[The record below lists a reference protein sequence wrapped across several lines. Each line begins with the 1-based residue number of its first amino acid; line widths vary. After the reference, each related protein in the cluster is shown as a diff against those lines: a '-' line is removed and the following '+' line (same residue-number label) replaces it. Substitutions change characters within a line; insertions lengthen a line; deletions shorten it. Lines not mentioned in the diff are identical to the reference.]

1 MTGPLVIGLTGSIG
15 MGKSTTAQM
24 FADEGVP
31 VWDADDTV
39 HRLYAKG
46 GAAVAPIAEAFPD
59 AVIDGQVQRDVL
71 SNVLKDKASLK
82 QLENIVHPLVAEDR
96 QRFIE
101 DTSAEIVLVDIPLLF
116 ETGAENTVDAIVVV
130 STNADLQKA
139 RVLERPGMTEEKFAA
154 IVSKQMPDAEKRA
167 GADYIIDTTTLE
179 AAQTGVQNVLEQI
192 RNRLRHA

>member
-1 MTGPLVIGLTGSIG
+1 MSRPFVIGLTGSIG

-24 FADEGVP
+24 FAEEGVP
-31 VWDADDTV
+31 IWDADDTV

-46 GAAVAPIAEAFPD
+46 GAAVAPIAEVFPD
-59 AVIDGQVQRDVL
+59 AVIDGQVQREVL
-71 SNVLKDKASLK
+71 SSVLKDKASLK
-82 QLENIVHPLVAEDR
+82 QLENIVHPLVAADR
-96 QRFIE
+96 MRFIAE
-101 DTSAEIVLVDIPLLF
+101 TDAEIVLVDMPLLF
-116 ETGAENTVDAIVVV
+116 ETGAEETVDAIVVV

-139 RVLERPGMTEEKFAA
+139 RVLERPGMTEEKFAF

-179 AAQTGVQNVLEQI
+179 AARTGVQNMLEQI

>member
-1 MTGPLVIGLTGSIG
+1 

-24 FADEGVP
+24 FAEEGVP
-31 VWDADDTV
+31 IWDADDTV

-46 GAAVAPIAEAFPD
+46 GAAVAPIAEVFPD
-59 AVIDGQVQRDVL
+59 AVIDGQVQREVL
-71 SNVLKDKASLK
+71 SSVLKDKASLK
-82 QLENIVHPLVAEDR
+82 QLENIVHPLVAADR
-96 QRFIE
+96 MRFIAE
-101 DTSAEIVLVDIPLLF
+101 TDAEIVLVDMPLLF
-116 ETGAENTVDAIVVV
+116 ETGAEETVDAIVVV

-139 RVLERPGMTEEKFAA
+139 RVLERPGMTEEKFAF

-179 AAQTGVQNVLEQI
+179 AARTGVQNMLEQI